1 MDMNK
6 YLVPIR
12 INGQIIKTVIFANS
26 VIHARLIGEWQFGIG
41 NVVST
46 PTAISEEATQ
56 KPLTPPQARVKA
68 LQSQADR
75 ALQRRRPRT
84 DSWSQRHQAL
94 STLTCHIEPNKF
106 GLNLGCDFT
115 QTMGGGTKRLLL

>member
-1 MDMNK
+1 MNK

-26 VIHARLIGEWQFGIG
+26 IIHARLIGEWQFGIG

-46 PTAISEEATQ
+46 PTAISEDSTQ

-75 ALQRRRPRT
+75 AK
-84 DSWSQRHQAL
+84 QAVKAERARQAIAKAQQQL
-94 STLTCHIEPNKF
+94 SKANQAKPTL
-106 GLNLGCDFT
+106 
-115 QTMGGGTKRLLL
+115 

>member
-26 VIHARLIGEWQFGIG
+26 IIHARLISEWQFGIG

-75 ALQRRRPRT
+75 AK
-84 DSWSQRHQAL
+84 QAVKAERARQAMAKAQQQL
-94 STLTCHIEPNKF
+94 SKANQAKPTL
-106 GLNLGCDFT
+106 
-115 QTMGGGTKRLLL
+115 